1 MEISI
6 IYIYTDRYV
15 VFKWNDVQF
24 ILFTEIKKKKTMDE
38 LKPSTDQTL
47 RFYKKR
53 RWILVGT
60 WGLWLQ
66 PMIEYI

>member
-1 MEISI
+1 MKHLYDIWKFQLH

-24 ILFTEIKKKKTMDE
+24 ILFTEIKKKQMDE

-60 WGLWLQ
+60 WGL
-66 PMIEYI
+66 